1 LPCAEVRKAL
11 EPYAEVFRL
20 IDRAARCER
29 CDWGITERLRKDGF
43 NALLPEL
50 QPLRQFAGLLAVR
63 IRLGV
68 AEGRF
73 DRAVRDLQTGFAVAR
88 QAGESP
94 TLISHLVGVAIA
106 AVMAKQLEAFAQQPG
121 APNLYWALA
130 DLPRPF
136 LDIRKS
142 LEGERVGLLG
152 SFPGLEEIV
161 LDPNAGALPPEKSK
175 KLADTVIG
183 DRGVFSQFVRLNG
196 PMRWG
201 LGTLIKA
208 KHESAKRALV
218 AAGRPRAKVE
228 EMPPFVVALLHA
240 LLEYDRLHDE
250 MIKWQTFPYWEAQK
264 GLEEAER
271 MTKLAKVKASQLVL
285 NDSPAIPLAPLV
297 LPAIQKVMMART
309 RLDRR
314 LAALRCVEAV
324 RLYGAAHGA
333 TLPATLSAI
342 KQVPVPIDPGTG
354 KEFTYQVTGEKASL
368 AGPPLA
374 NEPPNPQIN
383 PSYELRM
390 QR

>member
-1 LPCAEVRKAL
+1 
-11 EPYAEVFRL
+11 
-20 IDRAARCER
+20 
-29 CDWGITERLRKDGF
+29 
-43 NALLPEL
+43 
-50 QPLRQFAGLLAVR
+50 
-63 IRLGV
+63 V

-73 DRAVRDLQTGFAVAR
+73 DRVVRDLQTGFAVAR
-88 QAGESP
+88 QVGESP

-106 AVMAKQLEAFAQQPG
+106 TVMAKQLEAFVQQPG

-152 SFPGLEEIV
+152 SIPGLEEV
-161 LDPNAGALPPEKSK
+161 ALDLNSGALPPEKSK

-183 DRGVFSQFVRLNG
+183 DQGVFSQFVRLNG

-201 LGTLIKA
+201 LGALIKA

-218 AAGRPRAKVE
+218 AAGRPRDKVE

-250 MIKWQTFPYWEAQK
+250 MIKWQTFPYWEARK

-271 MTKLAKVKASQLVL
+271 MTKLARVKASQLVL

-297 LPAIQKVMMART
+297 LPAIQRVMMART

-333 TLPATLSAI
+333 TLPATLGAI
-342 KQVPVPIDPGTG
+342 MEVPVPIDPGTG
-354 KEFTYQVTGEKASL
+354 KEFTYQVTGEKANLS
-368 AGPPLA
+368 GPPLA